1 MSDLI
6 ESIKQ
11 HEGFRSKVY
20 DDSLGIPT
28 IGYGFAIK
36 DLELE
41 EDICDMILERKLSIL
56 KERIEKKFQWYRY
69 MPQEIKD
76 VVVEMCY
83 QLGVYGFSRFKKTI
97 AYIQNKQWE
106 EASVEM
112 LDNRW
117 AEQTPG
123 RAREMSNRVK
133 KLGKE

>member
-112 LDNRW
+112 LDSRW

>member
-112 LDNRW
+112 LDSRW

-133 KLGKE
+133 KLGME

>member
-1 MSDLI
+1 MRDLI

-83 QLGVYGFSRFKKTI
+83 QLGVYGFSRFKKTK

-106 EASVEM
+106 AASVEM
-112 LDNRW
+112 LDSRW

>member
-112 LDNRW
+112 LDSRW

-133 KLGKE
+133 KLGE

>member
-112 LDNRW
+112 LDSRW

-133 KLGKE
+133 KLAKE